1 MRVLPVLLWQR
12 AELGGHSLIG
22 EICSSCCCCQAR
34 RDVAGSGA
42 AGEMLSAPEWM
53 FPHKPC
59 PEHGSKQQETA
70 GLLWALAQVPWAASP
85 GHFGCCWQSA
95 YLPKHTPG
103 FASGQGWKSQQSSQ
117 SVRAALSKLPWRLL
131 DPLHGRKPG
140 TPSLVGRPKELVTLV
155 DFHTSPHF
163 FCQARRVLAH
173 ITSWDQHAHCSGTR
187 EGLVASHTAD
197 AVLLSPCILFPKPRS
212 QQLS

>member
-1 MRVLPVLLWQR
+1 MWQGVVLLGRCSPPQNGCSLINPVLNMAVNSRRQLGFCGLWHRCHGQQVQ
-12 AELGGHSLIG
+12 AILAAAGSLLTCPSIHLALPLGKDGNHSSPHSLS
-22 EICSSCCCCQAR
+22 EQPC
-34 RDVAGSGA
+34 
-42 AGEMLSAPEWM
+42 LSFLGDSW
-53 FPHKPC
+53 
-59 PEHGSKQQETA
+59 T
-70 GLLWALAQVPWAASP
+70 
-85 GHFGCCWQSA
+85 
-95 YLPKHTPG
+95 
-103 FASGQGWKSQQSSQ
+103 
-117 SVRAALSKLPWRLL
+117 R
-131 DPLHGRKPG
+131 
-140 TPSLVGRPKELVTLV
+140 SLVGRPKELVTLV